1 MNRQTSKN
9 RYFYGLGTIG
19 RDMVYT
25 LISMFLMFY
34 LSDVLMVSKS
44 TMWMVTIVF
53 MIFRV
58 FDAFND
64 PFMGVLVD
72 NTKSK
77 FGKFKPWILSGALFS
92 GLFTILMFVDFG
104 LDGVGFV
111 IAFAIIYLLWEISF
125 TANDIAYWSML
136 PSLSQ
141 DQKEREKIGSIARIF
156 ANIGLFTLVV
166 AIKPVTAMLS
176 EITGSMKQA
185 YFVLAI
191 ILVIIMWLFQLFT
204 LFGVKEDKSLYENS
218 EHTSFKDMFFII
230 LKNDQ
235 LLWTAVSMAL
245 FMIGY
250 TTTTSFGEYYFKYV
264 FGDETKYSI
273 FALVLGVSQIAALLI
288 FPRVSLLFTRKKMY
302 FFATILVIMGY
313 IIFFFSQTSITTIVI
328 AGVLLF
334 VGQAFIQLL
343 MLMFIADTV
352 EYGELKL
359 GQRNDSVTLSL
370 QPLINKIGGAIATG
384 IVGSTVILS
393 GMKDATSQLDMTQEG
408 LFLFKF
414 SMLILPLILILIGYL
429 VYARKY
435 TINEI
440 TYKEILESL
449 QEKKDVNEK

>member
-393 GMKDATSQLDMTQEG
+393 GMKDATSHLDMTQEG
-408 LFLFKF
+408 LFLFKV

-435 TINEI
+435 IINEI